1 LFVEQKLAE
10 RQGTSIPLDVVE
22 DRDGRAATRA
32 RMLLERKLRDE
43 IPPRIADRPIA
54 QVRAAM
60 DDVID
65 EVCEAMAQG
74 LTTSALMAGVRA
86 VQDAEEED
94 TNDQPAS

>member
-1 LFVEQKLAE
+1 
-10 RQGTSIPLDVVE
+10 
-22 DRDGRAATRA
+22 
-32 RMLLERKLRDE
+32 MLLERKLRDE